1 MAGKAKI
8 GAGIAL
14 DGEKEFKSAISSINK
29 DLTVLK
35 SALEKNKSE
44 FEANGKSTE
53 LLNNKLKI
61 LSNQYDTQKSKVE
74 ALKSAL
80 EHAQKNYAKYGTDVE
95 KLKNSLSEA
104 EKAMEEMKKS
114 SSTTKEELSEQ
125 EKKIASIKDELKRA
139 ERGYNSAE
147 NAIKDWQSS
156 INRTETDLNKTKK
169 AINDTE
175 KELEEFT
182 VDAKKAGKAAKEA
195 GEKAEK
201 SSHDWGKLTSKVG
214 GGITKFAKVT
224 AVIGGALGA
233 LGGLGIKVGAEF
245 EAGMSE
251 VKAISQATAEEME
264 KLTDKAK
271 EMGAETKFSAS
282 ESAEAFKYMAQ
293 AGWEPQE
300 MLDGI
305 AGVMSLAAASGE
317 ELALTSD
324 IVTDSLT
331 AFGLQAKDASHF
343 ADVLAIT
350 ATKSNTNVAAL
361 GETFKYVA
369 PVAGALQYSV
379 EDVGVAIGLMANRS
393 IKGEQAGTALR
404 TMLTNLAKPTNQM
417 AGYMQQLNLSITDT
431 QGNVK
436 PFNQLLV
443 EMRDSFSGLTE
454 AQKAE
459 YAAGIAG
466 KEAMSGLLA
475 IVNASDEEFNS
486 LTEQINNCA
495 GAADRTA
502 KIMQDNLKGS
512 VEQLG
517 GACETLG
524 IAFYESVNN
533 PLKDITQ
540 TATGMVERL
549 TKAFE
554 KNGLSGLISEF
565 GSVFA
570 DMVTKAAEN
579 APKMIDVA
587 IEMLQSF
594 LSGIQNNSG
603 KIADAAV
610 NIGKSLIEGL
620 VKVIPSLFDVGV
632 DMIAALS
639 SSLLSSDIGRSVK
652 ELGDD
657 IMSVFKTIA
666 EIVKKVFD
674 SLKPIF
680 ENFVR
685 VILNIAKSVL
695 PALSKAFEGLSK
707 VVKPLVPILVAAGT
721 AFAGFKIVKS
731 LSTMV
736 GDLTTTLKKVKD
748 AQKLWNL
755 AMQENPIGA
764 VITAVGIFTG
774 AIAGLAFALGGE
786 ASEHQKLI
794 EQINKETQAR
804 ADNYREAQNTYEAQM
819 ADIDNARVLKRELDT
834 LVDANGKVKD
844 GYLERAE
851 AITEKLTEA
860 SGIEFDIVD
869 GTIDK
874 YDELGRKL
882 DEVFIKKQAT
892 ALAEAYQESGRIAQ
906 ENIDKARK
914 DHDDALARMEELNSR
929 YVEQVIDGQVKL
941 IDTAAKVNG
950 EAIYEADEHVKAN
963 FYATREEVEK
973 TGDILN
979 KYASDV
985 SNASYTM
992 QIATSGSVEEMK
1004 NMISN
1009 FQYTVDESGNI
1020 RKKSTQESLADFD
1033 NTIKVL
1039 QDRLNETTEQS
1050 QRDALESTIQQ
1061 TKQSRDILANSMVDT
1076 ISLIDSNGEQFQI
1089 SFEQL
1094 MTRGSEGITNG
1105 KVATDLAMQENMISI
1120 ITAIADSELPVEEKM
1135 KKITEVQQMVL
1146 RNATP
1151 EAAEN
1156 QKKILGSII
1165 SAISESNPS
1174 IRLQMQSFIDS
1185 GLITIDS
1192 ETNKTS
1198 AYNRAKAVAGRGND
1212 GFGSVDTTSSG
1223 NNFILGF
1230 VRPMFSKENLQLGF
1244 NAGYGLGLES
1254 RRGLNVALDE
1264 HSPSRE
1270 SEKSANFFVEGFV
1283 IGIKRNTVKA
1293 AQSVKR
1299 MGNLIKENWG
1309 DSIKDFSTESISPRI
1324 ENIQSKLRGINNL
1337 DKTLKLSVDV
1347 PKSVN
1352 TKTVSST
1359 QISPTFVIQI
1369 DKFVNNRPGD
1379 VQSFAQELDFYA
1391 RNANLARGLT

>member
-139 ERGYNSAE
+139 ERGYNSAK

-156 INRTETDLNKTKK
+156 INRAETDLNKTKK

-540 TATGMVERL
+540 TATGMVEQL

-554 KNGLSGLISEF
+554 KDGLSGLISEF
-565 GSVFA
+565 GSVFS

-587 IEMLQSF
+587 LDMVISFTKGIGDNADKIGKSAADMVKTLASGLVQATPEIAGAAIDIVSAFVGSLFGSGFGESLRSFGDFVVSFFKTIVETVKNVFNSLKPTIEAFGNVIDWISKTIF
-594 LSGIQNNSG
+594 PVLSKSVEILAKMVEKLLPLITGLGTAFGTLKVVDKISG
-603 KIADAAV
+603 KISNFTKKIKDSEGSIK
-610 NIGKSLIEGL
+610 NLLKEIKSVDKAKKALS
-620 VKVIPSLFDVGV
+620 SLFDVNPITKFSALVAGAGAAIFTLGNFMANLDTEQNRMIKRINEENEAREEAIGV
-632 DMIAALS
+632 
-639 SSLLSSDIGRSVK
+639 
-652 ELGDD
+652 
-657 IMSVFKTIA
+657 
-666 EIVKKVFD
+666 VKKQLEENDREINSITVLKSELD
-674 SLKPIF
+674 SLI
-680 ENFVR
+680 
-685 VILNIAKSVL
+685 
-695 PALSKAFEGLSK
+695 
-707 VVKPLVPILVAAGT
+707 
-721 AFAGFKIVKS
+721 
-731 LSTMV
+731 
-736 GDLTTTLKKVKD
+736 
-748 AQKLWNL
+748 
-755 AMQENPIGA
+755 
-764 VITAVGIFTG
+764 
-774 AIAGLAFALGGE
+774 
-786 ASEHQKLI
+786 
-794 EQINKETQAR
+794 
-804 ADNYREAQNTYEAQM
+804 
-819 ADIDNARVLKRELDT
+819 
-834 LVDANGKVKD
+834 DANGRVKE
-844 GYLERAE
+844 GYENRVNFISNEL
-851 AITEKLTEA
+851 TEKTGVEI
-860 SGIEFDIVD
+860 SITD
-869 GTIDK
+869 GVVSK
-874 YDELGRKL
+874 YDELSNKL
-882 DEVFIKKQAT
+882 DEVIIKKRAVSSVETLEEVRKNAQA
-892 ALAEAYQESGRIAQ
+892 AIDADNEQVRVAQ
-906 ENIDKARK
+906 ENYDKQKAINDNK
-914 DHDDALARMEELNSR
+914 IKSGQQVTLGEQSALERYENILEESKKIR
-929 YVEQVIDGQVKL
+929 DK
-941 IDTAAKVNG
+941 
-950 EAIYEADEHVKAN
+950 HAN
-963 FYATREEVEK
+963 
-973 TGDILN
+973 DIAL
-979 KYASDV
+979 
-985 SNASYTM
+985 
-992 QIATSGSVEEMK
+992 
-1004 NMISN
+1004 ISN
-1009 FQYTVDESGNI
+1009 LERAVESGNVDDI
-1020 RKKSTQESLADFD
+1020 KRARAELSKFYNESGEEINKTVEQQLKEKQTTIDDFAEKEKNSITDAEKEKWRIQKEASQKELDLLKGNLVDRITLIDENGEPYEIAFNTLMERGAEGIKNGEVPISLA
-1033 NTIKVL
+1033 
-1039 QDRLNETTEQS
+1039 TEGNMS
-1050 QRDALESTIQQ
+1050 AIVT
-1061 TKQSRDILANSMVDT
+1061 A
-1076 ISLIDSNGEQFQI
+1076 
-1089 SFEQL
+1089 
-1094 MTRGSEGITNG
+1094 ITNS
-1105 KVATDLAMQENMISI
+1105 Q
-1120 ITAIADSELPVEEKM
+1120 LPVEEQTKLLADLQT
-1135 KKITEVQQMVL
+1135 KIFKD
-1146 RNATP
+1146 NAP
-1151 EAAEN
+1151 NVGAAE
-1156 QKKILGSII
+1156 QST
-1165 SAISESNPS
+1165 
-1174 IRLQMQSFIDS
+1174 MQSVLDAIGS
-1185 GLITIDS
+1185 
-1192 ETNKTS
+1192 TNPQMAS
-1198 AYNRAKAVAGRGND
+1198 AVQALV
-1212 GFGSVDTTSSG
+1212 
-1223 NNFILGF
+1223 
-1230 VRPMFSKENLQLGF
+1230 
-1244 NAGYGLGLES
+1244 NAGIIELDNGKIGFSDKAGELGLDGNKALKEYIDDFNTTAKSIVEGAES
-1254 RRGLNVALDE
+1254 GVTKYAYKFTDAIGMMASNAKEIFQYALKVN
-1264 HSPSRE
+1264 SPSKVFRDIA
-1270 SEKSANFFVEGFV
+1270 KSIPEGAALGV
-1283 IGIKRNTVKA
+1283 KNNAKIALLAVSDMAKNMTLEYERSIG
-1293 AQSVKR
+1293 
-1299 MGNLIKENWG
+1299 
-1309 DSIKDFSTESISPRI
+1309 DFSTNTFTD
-1324 ENIQSKLRGINNL
+1324 NIGHVQAGLNRVNNL
-1337 DKTLKLSVDV
+1337 DKTLKLSVDI

-1352 TKTVSST
+1352 TQTVPST

>member
-14 DGEKEFKSAISSINK
+14 DGEKEFKSAISGINK

-147 NAIKDWQSS
+147 NAIKNWQSS
-156 INRTETDLNKTKK
+156 INRAETDLNKTKK

-540 TATGMVERL
+540 TATGMVEQL

-554 KNGLSGLISEF
+554 KDGLSGLISEF
-565 GSVFA
+565 GSVFS

-587 IEMLQSF
+587 LDMVISFTKGIGDNADKIGKSAADMVKTLASGLVQATPEIAGAAIDIVSAFVGSLFGSGFGESLRSFGDFVVSFFKTIVETVKNVFNSLKPTIEAFGNVIDWISKTIF
-594 LSGIQNNSG
+594 PVLSKSVEILAKMVEKLLPLITGLGTAFGTLKVVDKISG
-603 KIADAAV
+603 KISNFTKKIKDSEGSIK
-610 NIGKSLIEGL
+610 NLLKEIKSVDKAKKALS
-620 VKVIPSLFDVGV
+620 SLFDVNPITKFSALVAGAGAAIFTLGNFMANLDTEQNRMIKRINEENEAREEAIGV
-632 DMIAALS
+632 
-639 SSLLSSDIGRSVK
+639 
-652 ELGDD
+652 
-657 IMSVFKTIA
+657 
-666 EIVKKVFD
+666 VKKQLEENDREINSITVLKSELD
-674 SLKPIF
+674 SLI
-680 ENFVR
+680 
-685 VILNIAKSVL
+685 
-695 PALSKAFEGLSK
+695 
-707 VVKPLVPILVAAGT
+707 
-721 AFAGFKIVKS
+721 
-731 LSTMV
+731 
-736 GDLTTTLKKVKD
+736 
-748 AQKLWNL
+748 
-755 AMQENPIGA
+755 
-764 VITAVGIFTG
+764 
-774 AIAGLAFALGGE
+774 
-786 ASEHQKLI
+786 
-794 EQINKETQAR
+794 
-804 ADNYREAQNTYEAQM
+804 
-819 ADIDNARVLKRELDT
+819 
-834 LVDANGKVKD
+834 DANGRVKE
-844 GYLERAE
+844 GYEDRVNFISNEL
-851 AITEKLTEA
+851 TEKTGVEI
-860 SGIEFDIVD
+860 SITD
-869 GTIDK
+869 GVVSK
-874 YDELGRKL
+874 YDELSNKL
-882 DEVFIKKQAT
+882 DEVIVKKRAVSSVETLEEVRKNAQA
-892 ALAEAYQESGRIAQ
+892 AIDADNEQVRVAQ
-906 ENIDKARK
+906 ENYDKQKAINDNK
-914 DHDDALARMEELNSR
+914 IKSGQQVTLGEQSALERYENILEESKKIR
-929 YVEQVIDGQVKL
+929 DK
-941 IDTAAKVNG
+941 
-950 EAIYEADEHVKAN
+950 HAN
-963 FYATREEVEK
+963 
-973 TGDILN
+973 DIAL
-979 KYASDV
+979 
-985 SNASYTM
+985 
-992 QIATSGSVEEMK
+992 
-1004 NMISN
+1004 ISN
-1009 FQYTVDESGNI
+1009 LERAVESGNVDDI
-1020 RKKSTQESLADFD
+1020 KRARAELSKFYNESGEEINKTVEQQLKEKQTTIDDFAEKENNSITDAEKEKWRIQKEASQKELDLLKGNLVDRITLIDENGEPYEIAFNTLMERGAEGIKNGEVPISLA
-1033 NTIKVL
+1033 
-1039 QDRLNETTEQS
+1039 TEGNMS
-1050 QRDALESTIQQ
+1050 AIVT
-1061 TKQSRDILANSMVDT
+1061 A
-1076 ISLIDSNGEQFQI
+1076 
-1089 SFEQL
+1089 
-1094 MTRGSEGITNG
+1094 ITNS
-1105 KVATDLAMQENMISI
+1105 Q
-1120 ITAIADSELPVEEKM
+1120 LPVEEQTKLLADLQ
-1135 KKITEVQQMVL
+1135 TEIFKD
-1146 RNATP
+1146 NAP
-1151 EAAEN
+1151 NVGAAE
-1156 QKKILGSII
+1156 QST
-1165 SAISESNPS
+1165 
-1174 IRLQMQSFIDS
+1174 MQSVLDAIGS
-1185 GLITIDS
+1185 TPQMA
-1192 ETNKTS
+1192 S
-1198 AYNRAKAVAGRGND
+1198 AVQALV
-1212 GFGSVDTTSSG
+1212 
-1223 NNFILGF
+1223 
-1230 VRPMFSKENLQLGF
+1230 
-1244 NAGYGLGLES
+1244 NAGIIELDNGKIGFSDKARELGLDGNEALKEYIDDFNTTAKSIVEGAES
-1254 RRGLNVALDE
+1254 GVTKYAYKFTDAIGMMASNAKEIFQYALKVN
-1264 HSPSRE
+1264 SPSKVFRDIA
-1270 SEKSANFFVEGFV
+1270 KSIPEGAALGV
-1283 IGIKRNTVKA
+1283 KNNAKIALLAVSDMAKNMTLEYERSIG
-1293 AQSVKR
+1293 
-1299 MGNLIKENWG
+1299 
-1309 DSIKDFSTESISPRI
+1309 DFSTNTFTD
-1324 ENIQSKLRGINNL
+1324 NIGHVQAGLNRVNNL
-1337 DKTLKLSVDV
+1337 DKTLKLSVDI

-1352 TKTVSST
+1352 TQTVPST

>member
-14 DGEKEFKSAISSINK
+14 DGEKEFKSAISGINK

-251 VKAISQATAEEME
+251 VQAISQATAEEME

-271 EMGAETKFSAS
+271 QMGAETKFSAS

-540 TATGMVERL
+540 TATGMVEQL

-554 KNGLSGLISEF
+554 KDGLSGLISEF
-565 GSVFA
+565 GSVFS

-587 IEMLQSF
+587 LDMVISFTKGIGDNADKIGKSAADMVKTLASGLVQATPEIAGAAIDIVSAFVGSLFGSGFGESLRSFGDFVVSFFKTIVETVKNVFNSLKPTIEAFGNVIDWISKTIF
-594 LSGIQNNSG
+594 PVLSKSVEILAKMVEKLLPLITGLGTAFGTLKVVDKISG
-603 KIADAAV
+603 KISNFTKKIKDSEGSIK
-610 NIGKSLIEGL
+610 NLLKEIKSVDKAKKALS
-620 VKVIPSLFDVGV
+620 SLFDVNPITKFSALVAGAGAAIFTLGNFMANLDTEQNRMIKRINEENEAREEAIGV
-632 DMIAALS
+632 
-639 SSLLSSDIGRSVK
+639 
-652 ELGDD
+652 
-657 IMSVFKTIA
+657 
-666 EIVKKVFD
+666 VKKQLEENDREINSITVLKSELD
-674 SLKPIF
+674 SLI
-680 ENFVR
+680 
-685 VILNIAKSVL
+685 
-695 PALSKAFEGLSK
+695 
-707 VVKPLVPILVAAGT
+707 
-721 AFAGFKIVKS
+721 
-731 LSTMV
+731 
-736 GDLTTTLKKVKD
+736 
-748 AQKLWNL
+748 
-755 AMQENPIGA
+755 
-764 VITAVGIFTG
+764 
-774 AIAGLAFALGGE
+774 
-786 ASEHQKLI
+786 
-794 EQINKETQAR
+794 
-804 ADNYREAQNTYEAQM
+804 
-819 ADIDNARVLKRELDT
+819 
-834 LVDANGKVKD
+834 DANGRVKE
-844 GYLERAE
+844 GYEDRVNFISNEL
-851 AITEKLTEA
+851 TEKTGVEI
-860 SGIEFDIVD
+860 SITD
-869 GTIDK
+869 GVVSK
-874 YDELGRKL
+874 YDELSNKL
-882 DEVFIKKQAT
+882 DEVIIKKRAVSSVETLEEVRKNAQA
-892 ALAEAYQESGRIAQ
+892 AIDADNEQVRVAQ
-906 ENIDKARK
+906 ENYDKQKAINDNK
-914 DHDDALARMEELNSR
+914 IKSGQQVTLGEQSALERYENILEESKKIR
-929 YVEQVIDGQVKL
+929 DK
-941 IDTAAKVNG
+941 
-950 EAIYEADEHVKAN
+950 HAN
-963 FYATREEVEK
+963 
-973 TGDILN
+973 DIAL
-979 KYASDV
+979 
-985 SNASYTM
+985 
-992 QIATSGSVEEMK
+992 
-1004 NMISN
+1004 ISN
-1009 FQYTVDESGNI
+1009 LERAVESGNVDDI
-1020 RKKSTQESLADFD
+1020 KRARAELSKFYNESGEEINKTVEQQLKEKQTTIDDFAEKEKNSITDAEKEKWRIQKEASQKELDLLKGNLVDRITLIDENGEPYEIAFNTLMERGAEGIKNGEVPISLA
-1033 NTIKVL
+1033 
-1039 QDRLNETTEQS
+1039 TEGNMS
-1050 QRDALESTIQQ
+1050 AIVT
-1061 TKQSRDILANSMVDT
+1061 A
-1076 ISLIDSNGEQFQI
+1076 
-1089 SFEQL
+1089 
-1094 MTRGSEGITNG
+1094 ITNS
-1105 KVATDLAMQENMISI
+1105 Q
-1120 ITAIADSELPVEEKM
+1120 LPVEEQTKLLADLQT
-1135 KKITEVQQMVL
+1135 KIFKD
-1146 RNATP
+1146 NAP
-1151 EAAEN
+1151 NVGAAE
-1156 QKKILGSII
+1156 QST
-1165 SAISESNPS
+1165 
-1174 IRLQMQSFIDS
+1174 MQSVLDAIGS
-1185 GLITIDS
+1185 
-1192 ETNKTS
+1192 TNPQMAS
-1198 AYNRAKAVAGRGND
+1198 AVQALV
-1212 GFGSVDTTSSG
+1212 
-1223 NNFILGF
+1223 
-1230 VRPMFSKENLQLGF
+1230 
-1244 NAGYGLGLES
+1244 NAGIIELDNGKIGFSDKAGELGLDGNEALKEYIDDFNTTAKSIVEGAES
-1254 RRGLNVALDE
+1254 GVTKYAYKFTDAIGMMASNAKEIFQYALKVN
-1264 HSPSRE
+1264 SPSKVFRDIA
-1270 SEKSANFFVEGFV
+1270 KSIPEGAALGV
-1283 IGIKRNTVKA
+1283 KNNAKIALLAVSDMAKNMTLEYERSIG
-1293 AQSVKR
+1293 
-1299 MGNLIKENWG
+1299 
-1309 DSIKDFSTESISPRI
+1309 DFSTNTFTD
-1324 ENIQSKLRGINNL
+1324 NIGHVQAGLNRVNNL
-1337 DKTLKLSVDV
+1337 DKTLKLSVDI

-1352 TKTVSST
+1352 TQTVPST

>member
-14 DGEKEFKSAISSINK
+14 DGEKEFKSAISGINK

-156 INRTETDLNKTKK
+156 INRAETDLNKTKK

-540 TATGMVERL
+540 TATGMVEQL

-554 KNGLSGLISEF
+554 KDGLSGLISEF
-565 GSVFA
+565 GSVFS

-587 IEMLQSF
+587 LDMVISF
-594 LSGIQNNSG
+594 TKGIGDN
-603 KIADAAV
+603 ADK
-610 NIGKSLIEGL
+610 IGKSAADMVKTLASGL
-620 VKVIPSLFDVGV
+620 V
-632 DMIAALS
+632 
-639 SSLLSSDIGRSVK
+639 
-652 ELGDD
+652 
-657 IMSVFKTIA
+657 
-666 EIVKKVFD
+666 
-674 SLKPIF
+674 
-680 ENFVR
+680 
-685 VILNIAKSVL
+685 
-695 PALSKAFEGLSK
+695 
-707 VVKPLVPILVAAGT
+707 
-721 AFAGFKIVKS
+721 
-731 LSTMV
+731 
-736 GDLTTTLKKVKD
+736 
-748 AQKLWNL
+748 Q
-755 AMQENPIGA
+755 
-764 VITAVGIFTG
+764 
-774 AIAGLAFALGGE
+774 
-786 ASEHQKLI
+786 
-794 EQINKETQAR
+794 
-804 ADNYREAQNTYEAQM
+804 
-819 ADIDNARVLKRELDT
+819 
-834 LVDANGKVKD
+834 
-844 GYLERAE
+844 
-851 AITEKLTEA
+851 
-860 SGIEFDIVD
+860 
-869 GTIDK
+869 
-874 YDELGRKL
+874 
-882 DEVFIKKQAT
+882 
-892 ALAEAYQESGRIAQ
+892 
-906 ENIDKARK
+906 
-914 DHDDALARMEELNSR
+914 
-929 YVEQVIDGQVKL
+929 
-941 IDTAAKVNG
+941 
-950 EAIYEADEHVKAN
+950 
-963 FYATREEVEK
+963 
-973 TGDILN
+973 
-979 KYASDV
+979 
-985 SNASYTM
+985 
-992 QIATSGSVEEMK
+992 
-1004 NMISN
+1004 
-1009 FQYTVDESGNI
+1009 
-1020 RKKSTQESLADFD
+1020 
-1033 NTIKVL
+1033 
-1039 QDRLNETTEQS
+1039 
-1050 QRDALESTIQQ
+1050 
-1061 TKQSRDILANSMVDT
+1061 
-1076 ISLIDSNGEQFQI
+1076 
-1089 SFEQL
+1089 
-1094 MTRGSEGITNG
+1094 
-1105 KVATDLAMQENMISI
+1105 
-1120 ITAIADSELPVEEKM
+1120 
-1135 KKITEVQQMVL
+1135 
-1146 RNATP
+1146 ATP
-1151 EAAEN
+1151 EIAGAA
-1156 QKKILGSII
+1156 IDIVSAFVGS
-1165 SAISESNPS
+1165 
-1174 IRLQMQSFIDS
+1174 L
-1185 GLITIDS
+1185 
-1192 ETNKTS
+1192 
-1198 AYNRAKAVAGRGND
+1198 
-1212 GFGSVDTTSSG
+1212 FGSG
-1223 NNFILGF
+1223 
-1230 VRPMFSKENLQLGF
+1230 
-1244 NAGYGLGLES
+1244 
-1254 RRGLNVALDE
+1254 
-1264 HSPSRE
+1264 H
-1270 SEKSANFFVEGFV
+1270 
-1283 IGIKRNTVKA
+1283 
-1293 AQSVKR
+1293 
-1299 MGNLIKENWG
+1299 
-1309 DSIKDFSTESISPRI
+1309 
-1324 ENIQSKLRGINNL
+1324 
-1337 DKTLKLSVDV
+1337 
-1347 PKSVN
+1347 
-1352 TKTVSST
+1352 
-1359 QISPTFVIQI
+1359 
-1369 DKFVNNRPGD
+1369 
-1379 VQSFAQELDFYA
+1379 
-1391 RNANLARGLT
+1391 